1 MAMRPRRTT
10 KRTSIKDTQ
19 AKRSRHLE
27 GVKVID
33 TTDYEFLRKF
43 LTDHGKI
50 MPSRLTGAS
59 AKQQREIKA
68 AVRRARAM
76 GLLP

>member
-19 AKRSRHLE
+19 PKRSRHLE